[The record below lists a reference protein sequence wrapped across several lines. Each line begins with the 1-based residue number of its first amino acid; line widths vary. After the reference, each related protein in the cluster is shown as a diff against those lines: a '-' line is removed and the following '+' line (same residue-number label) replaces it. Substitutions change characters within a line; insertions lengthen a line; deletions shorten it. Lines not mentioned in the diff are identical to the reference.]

1 VSDHRTHADNSGELA
16 GVHDAYLQWLGDDYD
31 LGALNVVLCAAAA
44 GKLSGDPPWVL
55 VVGGSG
61 NCKTE
66 TVAPLGGAGAVT
78 ISTITGEAALLS
90 GTPAKSRAKNA
101 TGGLLRAIGSSGLL
115 VVKDFT
121 SILSMNRDT
130 RAMVLA
136 ALREIYDGHWTRNV
150 GTDGGFTLTWRG
162 RLVVIGAVTTAWD
175 RAYEVVSTMGDRF
188 VLVRLRSDDAG
199 LRRAAGMQAMGN
211 VGDETRMR
219 KDLAAK
225 VGKLL
230 HGASGDPEPRLTEA
244 EMTSL
249 IGMADLVTRGRTP
262 VERDYQGNP
271 AWAHALE
278 MPTRFA
284 KQLVQI
290 VRGGL
295 VLGLDPETAM
305 GVAARCCHD
314 TMPPLR
320 RKVLAA
326 VAANPLSGTAKVVAI
341 LQLPWTTVDRTLQEL
356 HLLGC
361 LVVDEEPYGQ
371 GKVRWI
377 YRLAPGVDEAV
388 LAKFTRVVSK
398 PAEDTL

>member
-1 VSDHRTHADNSGELA
+1 MALTMSRWRRSCGACATITGTSPAPSWASALPAGRRPTACPRPCWPATSGSCGGRAGRAGRSGPGSTSGAWPVPPRKSPQRDADIPGTVLA
-16 GVHDAYLQWLGDDYD
+16 DVHGAYLQWLGADYD
-31 LGALNVVLCAAAA
+31 LGALDVVLCAAAA
-44 GKLSGDPPWVL
+44 EKLSGDPPWVL

-61 NCKTE
+61 AAKTE
-66 TVAPLGGAGAVT
+66 SVAPLTGAGAVT

-90 GTPAKSRAKNA
+90 GTPARSRAKNA
-101 TGGLLRAIGSSGLL
+101 TGGLLRKIGPSGLL

-130 RAMVLA
+130 RALVLA
-136 ALREIYDGHWTRNV
+136 ALREIYDGHWSRNV
-150 GTDGGFTLTWRG
+150 GTDGGFTLTWKG
-162 RLVVIGAVTTAWD
+162 LLVVIGAVTTAWD
-175 RAYEVVSTMGDRF
+175 AAHQVVSTMGDRF

-211 VGDETRMR
+211 VGDETQMR

-225 VGKLL
+225 VGRLL
-230 HGASGDPEPRLTEA
+230 HDASGDPEPRLTDE

-262 VERDYQGNP
+262 VERDYQGSP

-305 GVAARCCHD
+305 GVAARCCH
-314 TMPPLR
+314 
-320 RKVLAA
+320 
-326 VAANPLSGTAKVVAI
+326 
-341 LQLPWTTVDRTLQEL
+341 
-356 HLLGC
+356 
-361 LVVDEEPYGQ
+361 
-371 GKVRWI
+371 
-377 YRLAPGVDEAV
+377 
-388 LAKFTRVVSK
+388 
-398 PAEDTL
+398 